1 MGLGNMAVDIHWL
14 THNGLLPTTV
24 VRFLHYHVVEV
35 IKVKFSLE
43 CELVKCVKEVERECS
58 SGLVV
63 GGWVPPH
70 L

>member
-1 MGLGNMAVDIHWL
+1 MRLGNTAVDIHWL

-24 VRFLHYHVVEV
+24 VRFLHYRIVEV

-43 CELVKCVKEVERECS
+43 CELVEHVKEVESECS
-58 SGLVV
+58 SGPVV

-70 L
+70 P